1 MFKDFPFLLNVAEGD
16 VNRPLGIDMSLE
28 SMSTQSF
35 STGMFYFLIF
45 AIVVF
50 LVIAFMFMFKDK
62 TQKLK
67 MGEKILFIWILIGVV
82 VAIVF
87 GAMQMMHGFLV

>member
-1 MFKDFPFLLNVAEGD
+1 MFKDFPFLLKVTEGD
-16 VNRPLGIDMSLE
+16 VNRPLGIDMSIE
-28 SMSTQSF
+28 GMSTQNF

-67 MGEKILFIWILIGVV
+67 TGEKILFIWILIGVV
-82 VAIVF
+82 VAVVF
-87 GAMQMMHGFLV
+87 GAAQMMHGFLV